1 VAKFLE
7 VLVGSPEQKP
17 PGGYGDWSTYQY
29 DSNVRPAK
37 RVNGFQNS
45 AVASADSFEPVTT
58 YSYAPVSAEDDGTVM
73 NAVAR
78 TEVVTLL
85 GQEASRKYRI
95 MTPFVHKEIVATVAG
110 AG

>member
-1 VAKFLE
+1 
-7 VLVGSPEQKP
+7 
-17 PGGYGDWSTYQY
+17 
-29 DSNVRPAK
+29 
-37 RVNGFQNS
+37 
-45 AVASADSFEPVTT
+45 VTT